1 MLKIFS
7 SATKNKG
14 RSFIDLYAGLG
25 GFHQG
30 LRFLG
35 HECVWACEKNN
46 HLVELYK
53 KNYPGVELGK
63 DIFKI
68 KPEDIPKH
76 DILTAGFPCQPFSR
90 SGYMKGFQDSKR
102 GNHFF
107 KIIEILEYH
116 ETEYF
121 ILENV
126 DTIKKHDKGN
136 TFKIIIDELK
146 KIGYDLNYQVISP
159 HEFNIP
165 QLRKRMFIV
174 GRLKTKGSLQH
185 FNFPQ
190 KEKKQNSTINSLNF
204 KSLPGEKLSLNETE
218 KEALKVWEE
227 FLLNFPEPEMLPS
240 FPIWTME
247 FGANYEF
254 ENYTPYYSSK
264 EDLVGRRGLFGE
276 IIPDLSKKK
285 ILENYIPRYS
295 ISDQETFPAWKKNY
309 IRQNREFYKRF
320 KSYIDPRMNKI
331 KSIKAHS
338 YQKLEW
344 SCKGESTNLE
354 DKIIQFRPSGVRISR
369 NRWIPTLTTIKTQNI
384 YLKTI
389 DRRLS
394 ILEHEQLQSQKFKYH
409 PNHLNGGYMALGNSV
424 NSEVVKR
431 IAKNLII

>member
-1 MLKIFS
+1 MINLFS
-7 SATKNKG
+7 KLIKNKDK
-14 RSFIDLYAGLG
+14 RFIDLYAGLG

-30 LRFLG
+30 LRSLG
-35 HECVWACEKNN
+35 HKCVWACEKNN
-46 HLVELYK
+46 HLAELYN
-53 KNYPGVELGK
+53 KNYPGIQIGR

-68 KPEDIPKH
+68 NPNEIPEH

-90 SGYMKGFQDSKR
+90 SGYRKGFNDSKR

-107 KIIEILEYH
+107 KLLEILSFH
-116 ETEYF
+116 MTEYF

-126 DTIKKHDKGN
+126 DTIKKHDNGN
-136 TFKIIIDELK
+136 TFKVIIDELI
-146 KIGYDLNYQVISP
+146 KIGYHINYQVISP

-174 GRLKTKGSLQH
+174 GRLSSKGDLLH
-185 FNFPQ
+185 FNFPK
-190 KEKKQNSTINSLNF
+190 KEETENSTISSLNF
-204 KSLPGEKLSLNETE
+204 KSLPGENLSLNETE
-218 KEALKVWEE
+218 RKALDIWEE
-227 FLLNFPEPEMLPS
+227 FLINFPDPEMLPS

-254 ENYTPYYSSK
+254 ENFTPFYSQR
-264 EDLVGRRGLFGE
+264 EDLIGRKGVFGKK
-276 IIPDLSKKK
+276 IPDLSKED

-295 ISDQETFPAWKKNY
+295 SSDQEVFPSWKKNY
-309 IRQNREFYKRF
+309 IRKNREFYNRF
-320 KSYIDPRMNKI
+320 RSYIDPRMEKI
-331 KSIKAHS
+331 KNIKAHS

-344 SCKGESTNLE
+344 SCKGESTGLD

-369 NRWIPTLTTIKTQNI
+369 NKWVPTLTTVKTQNI

-394 ILEHEQLQSQKFKYH
+394 ILEHEQLQSQNFKVH

-424 NSEVVKR
+424 NSEVVKK
-431 IAKNLII
+431 IAKNLIL